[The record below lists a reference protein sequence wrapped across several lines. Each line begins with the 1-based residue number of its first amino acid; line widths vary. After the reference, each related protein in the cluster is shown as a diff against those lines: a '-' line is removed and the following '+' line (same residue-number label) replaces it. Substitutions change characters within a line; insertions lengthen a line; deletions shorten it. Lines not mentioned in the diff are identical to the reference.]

1 MTIAEDIAGSAPA
14 VPRLAFIHTTTAA
27 TFRQI
32 CAAGKLDPH
41 LCPVMRHELIYLFYG
56 RAAFRPGPIEPT
68 NMDRDSRPV
77 CLLFDADRLPAP
89 FAIYPCDTGA
99 HQRGLYSPQLDGIK
113 FPELECASISL
124 APQKIVARYFGEND
138 EYFYGAAIEAL
149 VPPPISP
156 VAQAFHSLLTFSGPR
171 KHDDRC
177 LTVEYYSTRKFR
189 CLARWTLSFCRTS
202 SVRTRKY
209 MHKSV
214 TLRSVWCE
222 GANLSTANHLKCSP
236 NRRAPVRC
244 CPGTTG
250 GMTMPYEVP
259 FRLTGHVNPR
269 GALPAICVPTF
280 SNKIDNYQY
289 VQVIGIDHKIM
300 SMDIF
305 DPESVGKQWWCAC

>member
-177 LTVEYYSTRKFR
+177 LTVEVLQHEEIPLFGALDALLLPDFLCTDPEVHAQISTCAAYGVR
-189 CLARWTLSFCRTS
+189 
-202 SVRTRKY
+202 VRTYQPQTISNAART
-209 MHKSV
+209 V
-214 TLRSVWCE
+214 E
-222 GANLSTANHLKCSP
+222 
-236 NRRAPVRC
+236 
-244 CPGTTG
+244 
-250 GMTMPYEVP
+250 
-259 FRLTGHVNPR
+259 RL
-269 GALPAICVPTF
+269 
-280 SNKIDNYQY
+280 
-289 VQVIGIDHKIM
+289 
-300 SMDIF
+300 F
-305 DPESVGKQWWCAC
+305 DAVLELQAA